1 MATKDER
8 PGLLS
13 KVAMFVRNPTKDWS
27 ELSRPETEPD
37 SSYDKQALK
46 AMIERKRQNDFVRKR
61 EFDQLRKLRN
71 RDPSAAANL
80 ARPSFFQSSIPTDP
94 DGRAVTLKKIDEIEA
109 QMSKQWWKGKQEAA
123 ALQCSSP
130 APVAT
135 PEASRSGVMDSGAQ
149 VADASPVSLPS
160 SFEVTASTALRAPAQ
175 SQVAPQTEYAPTEMG
190 SGMPP
195 MSSHVPLPPIVK
207 GPVTH
212 ITADASEL
220 SFSTSKL
227 FAMEVADMTTDPEL
241 EEAAIRF
248 ANGDD
253 AGAEAGLIQALSRRQ
268 PDAEVS
274 FNWAAA
280 LMDFYRATQN
290 RERFDWATVEY
301 AHLWN
306 GRVPGWETM
315 QLDSNHGMDTTAAA
329 PFVPEAVEG
338 EFGAEGAMWDC
349 PPVLTVDGMESL
361 RLVLSTHAMPWT
373 LAWGRLQRIEAEA
386 MPLLA
391 GLFAS
396 LCNEPVSLRFA
407 GADMLLQALKKL
419 APSGDRTVDS
429 GWWSVQL
436 NALRAMQMLD
446 EFELVALDYCVTYEV
461 SPPAWEAAQCDYASW
476 SGPAVAKSTA
486 DFIATV
492 PMGLDSVTVSSQ
504 ELRGDVVGDA
514 MTILAGIDGARDA
527 SNSIAV
533 SCRYL
538 VRVDFSAA
546 GSILNWV
553 AMRQAEGCMV
563 QFQDVH
569 RLVAAF
575 FNVIGISEHA
585 RVIPRSL

>member
-8 PGLLS
+8 PGILS

-27 ELSRPETEPD
+27 ELSRTEVEPD

-71 RDPSAAANL
+71 RDPSASANL

-123 ALQCSSP
+123 GTQPPGPPPQKTSAVPDPGEQ
-130 APVAT
+130 AT
-135 PEASRSGVMDSGAQ
+135 V
-149 VADASPVSLPS
+149 PVSISLLS
-160 SFEVTASTALRAPAQ
+160 AFGATESASLRASALAKDAASSTQ
-175 SQVAPQTEYAPTEMG
+175 YSPTEMG
-190 SGMPP
+190 VGTGIMEFQASTPAV
-195 MSSHVPLPPIVK
+195 SSKMRTPTGVDSPAV
-207 GPVTH
+207 
-212 ITADASEL
+212 

-227 FAMEVADMTTDPEL
+227 FAMDVADVTTDPEL
-241 EEAAIRF
+241 EEASIRF

-253 AGAEAGLIQALSRRQ
+253 AGAEAGLIQALSAGY
-268 PDAEVS
+268 PDAELA

-280 LMDFYRATQN
+280 LVDLYRVLRN
-290 RERFDWATVEY
+290 RERFEWAIVEY

-306 GRVPGWETM
+306 GRVPNWSVLPLEIDPG
-315 QLDSNHGMDTTAAA
+315 LDTIAISPLTPQSM
-329 PFVPEAVEG
+329 EY
-338 EFGAEGAMWDC
+338 EFGALDAMWDC
-349 PPVLTVDGMESL
+349 PAVLDVAGMESL
-361 RLVLSTHAMPWT
+361 RLMLSSCPVPWA
-373 LAWGRLQRIEAEA
+373 LAWGNLQRIEPDA

-391 GLFAS
+391 GLFVS
-396 LCNEPVSLRFA
+396 LCDEPVSLRFS
-407 GADMLLQALKKL
+407 GADRLLQALRDIT
-419 APSGDRTVDS
+419 PSGERAVDPA
-429 GWWSVQL
+429 WWNVRL
-436 NALRAMQMLD
+436 NALRVMQMLD

-461 SPPAWEAAQCDYASW
+461 SPPAWEVAKCDYAVLPGIRLTSAMVD
-476 SGPAVAKSTA
+476 SAV
-486 DFIATV
+486 TV
-492 PMGLDSVTVSSQ
+492 PMGLGTVTITSQ
-504 ELRGDVVGDA
+504 ELRGSVVGDA
-514 MTILAGIDGARDA
+514 VTVLAGIDGARDA
-527 SNSIAV
+527 SNNIAV
-533 SCRYL
+533 SCRHL

-553 AMRQAEGCMV
+553 ALRQSEGCTV
-563 QFQDVH
+563 QFEDVH

>member
-1 MATKDER
+1 
-8 PGLLS
+8 
-13 KVAMFVRNPTKDWS
+13 MFVRNPTKDWS
-27 ELSRPETEPD
+27 ELSRTETEPD

-123 ALQCSSP
+123 AMQGAGPTAPQSIPTSFPSGSSP
-130 APVAT
+130 GSHTSVDAPI
-135 PEASRSGVMDSGAQ
+135 SI
-149 VADASPVSLPS
+149 PS
-160 SFEVTASTALRAPAQ
+160 VFESTESTGLRVLNTVRDPAP
-175 SQVAPQTEYAPTEMG
+175 STEYAPTEMG

-195 MSSHVPLPPIVK
+195 MSSHVPLAPVVK

-212 ITADASEL
+212 ITADPSEL

-227 FAMEVADMTTDPEL
+227 FAMDVADMTTDPEL

-253 AGAEAGLIQALSRRQ
+253 AGAEAGLIQALGRGH
-268 PDAEVS
+268 PDAEVA

-280 LMDFYRATQN
+280 LMDLYRATQN
-290 RERFDWATVEY
+290 RDRFDWATVEY

-306 GRVPGWETM
+306 GRVPGWEVL
-315 QLDSNHGMDTTAAA
+315 QLDANQGMDTTAAA
-329 PFVPEAVEG
+329 PFVPEPVEG
-338 EFGAEGAMWDC
+338 EFGPAAAMWDS
-349 PPVLTVDGMESL
+349 PSVLTVDGMESL
-361 RLVLSTHAMPWT
+361 RMVLSSNPMPWT
-373 LAWGRLQRIEAEA
+373 LTWGRLQRIESEA
-386 MPLLA
+386 MPLLS

-396 LCNEPVSLRFA
+396 LCDEPVSLRFG
-407 GADMLLQALKKL
+407 GAEQLLQALRNL
-419 APSGDRTVDS
+419 TPSGDRAVDS
-429 GWWSVQL
+429 AWWTVRL
-436 NALRAMQMLD
+436 NALRAMQLLD

-461 SPPAWEAAQCDYASW
+461 SPPAWEPAKCNYAIWAAPS
-476 SGPAVAKSTA
+476 VARSTS

-492 PMGLDSVTVSSQ
+492 PMGLDSVTISSQ
-504 ELRGDVVGDA
+504 ELRGEVLGDA
-514 MTILAGIDGARDA
+514 MTVLAGIDGARDA